1 MAYYLVTATPNWDL
15 EAELIEKLKAGAFE
29 SLRPFGREIMKALTK
44 ARLLESGSA
53 VWEEEDYCNPPL
65 RAEKEA
71 VLDRYFSDITV
82 QDMGDKG
89 NGWKRIYT
97 LPRLFPE
104 VEIYVDPDE

>member
-1 MAYYLVTATPNWDL
+1 MSYYEVRRDG
-15 EAELIEKLKAGAFE
+15 EQ
-29 SLRPFGREIMKALTK
+29 
-44 ARLLESGSA
+44 
-53 VWEEEDYCNPPL
+53 
-65 RAEKEA
+65 EA